1 MRKNYF
7 FKILTLVCREY
18 KTNYNAIFKQRLKE
32 EQMNEK
38 FKELEDKMGKEYL
51 DSIVKKSFK
60 I

>member
-1 MRKNYF
+1 MNLIF
-7 FKILTLVCREY
+7 VCREY

-38 FKELEDKMGKEYL
+38 FKELEEKMGKDTL
-51 DSIVKKSFK
+51 DLIVKKSFK